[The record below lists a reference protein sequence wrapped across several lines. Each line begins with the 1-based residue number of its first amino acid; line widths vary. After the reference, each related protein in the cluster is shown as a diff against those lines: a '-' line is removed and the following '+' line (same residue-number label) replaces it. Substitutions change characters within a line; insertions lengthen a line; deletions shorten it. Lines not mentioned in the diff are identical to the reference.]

1 MFSLVEMLRYM
12 RPEGSLTQEVFCER
26 FLKPV
31 FGPPDWHGNY
41 TKIVFG
47 ADGKYPNI
55 CFTSHHD
62 TVHKK
67 HGMQNVLVI
76 NDIVSVADKSVSSCL
91 GADCT
96 TGIWL
101 ILNMIEAGVVGTYVV
116 HAAEEIGCLGSSAL
130 VKDKPFWM
138 ESLDAVISFDRFGDK
153 SIITHQSGRRTASEV
168 FAHSLSDALGMPT
181 LLADD
186 GGSYTD
192 SNEYINDVSECT
204 NLSVGYYNQHTANET
219 QDLAFATAMSNALIL
234 ADWSSLS
241 FKRDKTIV
249 EDIWWSK
256 GWGDAAYYD
265 ETLDPAAGSLDFNRS
280 DFDETR
286 SNSFELDDME
296 DVIVFNP
303 RAIAQLLISY
313 GYNADSLIDEMGIHD
328 RNPMKKAYDYA

>member
-12 RPEGSLTQEVFCER
+12 RPEGSLTQQVFCER
-26 FLKPV
+26 FLEPV
-31 FGPPDWHGNY
+31 FGLPDRHGNY

-47 ADGKYPNI
+47 SDGKYPNI

-62 TVHKK
+62 TVHKS

-101 ILNMIEAGVVGTYVV
+101 MLNMIEAGVVGTYVV
-116 HAAEEIGCLGSSAL
+116 HSAEEVGCVGSAAL

-153 SIITHQSGRRTASEV
+153 SIITHQSGRRTASED
-168 FAHSLSDALGMPT
+168 FAHSLSEALGMPT

-219 QDLAFATAMSNALIL
+219 QDLAFATALSNSLIL
-234 ADWSSLS
+234 ADWSALS
-241 FKRDKTIV
+241 FKRDKTII
-249 EDIWWSK
+249 EDMWWSK
-256 GWGDAAYYD
+256 GWGDSGGLDSASCRFED
-265 ETLDPAAGSLDFNRS
+265 ESC
-280 DFDETR
+280 
-286 SNSFELDDME
+286 NSFDLDDME
-296 DVIVFNP
+296 DVILFNP
-303 RAIAQLLISY
+303 RVVARLLVSY
-313 GYNADSLIDEMGIHD
+313 GYTADSLIDEMGIHD
-328 RNPMKKAYDYA
+328 RTSSRKAYDYA